1 MTVTGK
7 KMNIKKGDIAEFQI
21 EKYAFEGKGI
31 AKVSKNELLGLS
43 EENGNEKNYVVFVI
57 GSYPGDRV
65 NARLLKIKNSYA
77 EALVVDILTPSS
89 ERVKAKCKFFGTC
102 GGCKQQDL
110 DYDAQVKYK
119 QQQVEE
125 IFHKLGGF
133 SDLPADNGGFEIEP
147 IIPSQNVF
155 HYRNKMEFSFSE
167 KRWLTKDEISKEGIL
182 DKDFSLGLHIPKIY
196 DKVLDVDECFL
207 QSEVSNKILN
217 FTRDFFKKKNT
228 SIYSTKTHTGFLR
241 NLVIKQSFHT
251 DDLMVNLVTSEENDE
266 LINEYCNELRKGIP
280 QVTTVINNINKK
292 FAAVA
297 VGDYE
302 KVIYGS
308 GFIYDEIGRP
318 ACTDVSAGRHKFRI
332 SANSFF
338 QTNTLQAEKLYQ
350 TALDFAELKGNEII
364 YDLYSGAGTIAI
376 FISDKS
382 KKVYAFEAVESA
394 IADAKVNADL
404 NNILNVKFFAAD
416 LYKSFLP
423 IVNKYNIPKPDV
435 MILDPPRSG
444 MHPTTVDDVIKLS
457 PDKIVYVSCNPT
469 TQVRDIKLMVEAGYR
484 LIKIRPVD
492 MFPHTYHIEN
502 VSLLKKL
509 EHGSN

>member
-1 MTVTGK
+1 MLLENKYVDNHRK
-7 KMNIKKGDIAEFQI
+7 KMNIKKGDIVEFQI

-133 SDLPADNGGFEIEP
+133 SDLPADKGGFEIEP
-147 IIPSQNVF
+147 IIPSRNVF
-155 HYRNKMEFSFSE
+155 YYRNKMEFSFSE
-167 KRWLTKDEISKEGIL
+167 KRWLTKEEISKEGIL

-241 NLVIKQSFHT
+241 NLVIKQASLT
-251 DDLMVNLVTSEENDE
+251 NDLMVNLVTSEENDE
-266 LINEYCNELRKGIP
+266 LVNEYCDELRKEIP

-308 GFIYDEIGRP
+308 GFIYDEIGR
-318 ACTDVSAGRHKFRI
+318 HKFRI

-350 TALDFAELKGNEII
+350 TALDFVELKGNEII

-404 NNILNVKFFAAD
+404 NNILNVKFFNAD

-435 MILDPPRSG
+435 VIIDPPRSG

>member
-1 MTVTGK
+1 MQIASPTKVGLAMTITER
-7 KMNIKKGDIAEFQI
+7 KMNIKKGDIVELQI

-31 AKVSKNELLGLS
+31 AKVSKNELLGLQ
-43 EENGNEKNYVVFVI
+43 EENGNEKNYVVFVQ
-57 GSYPGDRV
+57 GSYPGDTV
-65 NARLLKIKNSYA
+65 KARLLKIKNSYA
-77 EALVVDILTPSS
+77 EALAINIISPSKD
-89 ERVKAKCKFFGTC
+89 RVKANCKFFGTC

-110 DYDAQVKYK
+110 NYETQVQYK
-119 QQQVEE
+119 QKQVEE
-125 IFHKLGGF
+125 IFNKLGGF
-133 SDLPADNGGFEIEP
+133 SDFEIEQ

-155 HYRNKMEFSFSE
+155 HYRNKMEFSFSD
-167 KRWLTKDEISKEGIL
+167 KRWLTKKEIAIEGNI
-182 DKDFSLGLHIPKIY
+182 DRDFALGLHIPRIF

-207 QSEVSNKILN
+207 QSEASNKILN
-217 FTRDFFKKKNT
+217 FTRDYFKKQNT

-251 DDLMVNLVTSEENDE
+251 NDLMVNLVTSEENDE
-266 LINEYCNELRKGIP
+266 LVNSYSDELRKEVP
-280 QVTTVINNINKK
+280 EVTTIINNINKK

-308 GFIYDEIGRP
+308 GFIYDEIGR
-318 ACTDVSAGRHKFRI
+318 HKFRI

-350 TALDFAELKGNEII
+350 TALEFADLNGSEII

-376 FISDKS
+376 FISDKA
-382 KKVYAFEAVESA
+382 KKVYAFESVESA
-394 IADAKVNADL
+394 IADAHVNAEL
-404 NNILNVKFFAAD
+404 NKIENVKFFTAD

-423 IVNKYNIPKPDV
+423 IVDKYNIPKPDV
-435 MILDPPRSG
+435 MIIDPPRSG

-457 PDKIVYVSCNPT
+457 PNKIVYVSCNPT
-469 TQVRDIKLMVEAGYR
+469 TQVRDIKLMVEAGYK

-502 VSLLKKL
+502 VALLKKK
-509 EHGSN
+509 NTD

>member
-1 MTVTGK
+1 MWTITER
-7 KMNIKKGDIAEFQI
+7 KMNIKKGDIVEFQI

-31 AKVSKNELLGLS
+31 AKVSKNELLGLN

-110 DYDAQVKYK
+110 GYDAQVKYK

-125 IFHKLGGF
+125 IFYKLGGF
-133 SDLPADNGGFEIEP
+133 SDPPADKGGFEIEP

-155 HYRNKMEFSFSE
+155 YYRNKMEFSFSE

-241 NLVIKQSFHT
+241 NLVIKQASLIS
-251 DDLMVNLVTSEENDE
+251 DLMVNLVTSEENDE
-266 LINEYCNELRKGIP
+266 LVNEYCNELRKEIP

-302 KVIYGS
+302 KVIYGP
-308 GFIYDEIGRP
+308 GFIYDEIGK
-318 ACTDVSAGRHKFRI
+318 HKFRI

-350 TALDFAELKGNEII
+350 TALDFAELKGNKII

-435 MILDPPRSG
+435 MIIDPPRSG

-457 PDKIVYVSCNPT
+457 PEKIVYVSCNPT
-469 TQVRDIKLMVEAGYR
+469 TQVRDIKLMVEAGYK

-492 MFPHTYHIEN
+492 MFPHTFHIEN
-502 VSLLKKL
+502 VAVLVKQ
-509 EHGSN
+509 

>member
-1 MTVTGK
+1 
-7 KMNIKKGDIAEFQI
+7 MNTKKGDIVEFQI

-31 AKVSKNELLGLS
+31 AKVSKNELLGLHIEPGN
-43 EENGNEKNYVVFVI
+43 EENGNEKNYVVFVQ
-57 GSYPGDRV
+57 GSYPGDKV
-65 NARLLKIKNSYA
+65 KARLLKVKSSYA
-77 EALVVDILTPSS
+77 EALAINIITPSG
-89 ERVKAKCKFFGTC
+89 ERVKAKCKYFGTC

-110 DYDAQVKYK
+110 NYNAQAKYK

-125 IFHKLGGF
+125 IFNKLGGF
-133 SDLPADNGGFEIEP
+133 SDFEIEP

-155 HYRNKMEFSFSE
+155 YYRNKMEFSFSE

-207 QSEVSNKILN
+207 QSELSNKILN
-217 FTRDFFKKKNT
+217 FTRDFFKKRNT
-228 SIYSTKTHTGFLR
+228 SIYSTKTHTGYLR
-241 NLVIKQSFHT
+241 NLVIKQAFLT
-251 DDLMVNLVTSEENDE
+251 NDLMVNLVTSEENDE
-266 LINEYCNELRKGIP
+266 LVNEYCDALRKEIP

-308 GFIYDEIGRP
+308 GFIYDEIGK
-318 ACTDVSAGRHKFRI
+318 HKFRI

-338 QTNTLQAEKLYQ
+338 QTNTVQAEKLYQ
-350 TALDFAELKGNEII
+350 TALDFAELKGNEIV

-376 FISDKS
+376 FIADKA

-394 IADAKVNADL
+394 ITDAKVNADL
-404 NNILNVKFFAAD
+404 NNISNVKFFAAD

-435 MILDPPRSG
+435 MIIDPPRSG

-469 TQVRDIKLMVEAGYR
+469 TQVRDIKLMVEAGYK
-484 LIKIRPVD
+484 LIKIKPVD
-492 MFPHTYHIEN
+492 MFPHTFHIEN
-502 VSLLKKL
+502 VALLIK
-509 EHGSN
+509 E

>member
-1 MTVTGK
+1 
-7 KMNIKKGDIAEFQI
+7 MNIKKGDIVEFQI

-31 AKVSKNELLGLS
+31 AKVSKNELLGLT
-43 EENGNEKNYVVFVI
+43 EENGNEKNYVVFVV
-57 GSYPGDRV
+57 GSYPGDIV

-77 EALVVDILTPSS
+77 EALVMEILTPSS
-89 ERVKAKCKFFGTC
+89 ERVKARCKFFGTC

-110 DYDAQVKYK
+110 DYDAQAKYK

-133 SDLPADNGGFEIEP
+133 SDLPTGKAGFEIEP
-147 IIPSQNVF
+147 IIPSQTVF

-167 KRWLTKDEISKEGIL
+167 KRWLTKEEISKEGIL
-182 DKDFSLGLHIPKIY
+182 DKDFSLGLHIPRIY

-228 SIYSTKTHTGFLR
+228 SIYSTKTHTGYLR
-241 NLVIKQSFHT
+241 NLVIKQASLT

-266 LINEYCNELRKGIP
+266 LVNEYCDELIKEIP

-308 GFIYDEIGRP
+308 GFIYDEIGK
-318 ACTDVSAGRHKFRI
+318 HKFRI

-350 TALDFAELKGNEII
+350 TALDFAELKGNEIV
-364 YDLYSGAGTIAI
+364 YDLYSGAGTITI
-376 FISDKS
+376 FISDKA

-423 IVNKYNIPKPDV
+423 IVDKYNIPKPDV
-435 MILDPPRSG
+435 MIIDPPRSG
-444 MHPTTVDDVIKLS
+444 MHPTTVDDIIKLS
-457 PDKIVYVSCNPT
+457 PNKIVYVSCNPT
-469 TQVRDIKLMVEAGYR
+469 TQVRDIKLMVEAGYK
-484 LIKIRPVD
+484 LIKMKPVD
-492 MFPHTYHIEN
+492 MFPHTFHIEN
-502 VSLLKKL
+502 VALL
-509 EHGSN
+509 ERVINRS